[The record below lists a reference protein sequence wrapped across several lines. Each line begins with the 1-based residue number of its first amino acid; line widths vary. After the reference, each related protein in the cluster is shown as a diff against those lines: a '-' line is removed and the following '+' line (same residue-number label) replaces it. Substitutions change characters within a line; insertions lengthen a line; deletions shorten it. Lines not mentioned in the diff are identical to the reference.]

1 MSEDLVPIKF
11 RVNGRQ
17 NEITVRPQELLI
29 DFVRERLA
37 LTGTKRSCD
46 MEVCGTCTVLLDGK
60 AVSSC
65 SLFAFELDGKDLTT
79 IEGLEGP
86 EGLHPLQ
93 KAFIQCGGFQCG
105 FLYSRNDLA
114 GKELAR
120 REPGSDSGTSLRL
133 YGREHLPL
141 YRLSD
146 DRRVDLACGRRN
158 EGRGQL
164 TRALRSGEKY
174 VGGRWQKP

>member
-1 MSEDLVPIKF
+1 MSEGLVPIKF
-11 RVNGRQ
+11 RVNGRE
-17 NEITVRPQELLI
+17 NETAVPPQELLI

-105 FLYSRNDLA
+105 FCTPGMILLAKSLLAENPDPTREQVCAYMDANICRCTGYQMIVESILHAAKEIKRASR
-114 GKELAR
+114 
-120 REPGSDSGTSLRL
+120 
-133 YGREHLPL
+133 
-141 YRLSD
+141 
-146 DRRVDLACGRRN
+146 
-158 EGRGQL
+158 
-164 TRALRSGEKY
+164 
-174 VGGRWQKP
+174 

>member
-1 MSEDLVPIKF
+1 MSERVVPIKF
-11 RVNGRQ
+11 RVNGQQ
-17 NEITVRPQELLI
+17 NEIEVRPQELLI
-29 DFVRERLA
+29 DIVRERLG

-86 EGLHPLQ
+86 DGLHPLQ

-105 FLYSRNDLA
+105 FCTPGMILLA
-114 GKELAR
+114 KSLLADNPDPTREQVCAYMDANICRCTGYQMIVESILHAAKEMKST
-120 REPGSDSGTSLRL
+120 GS
-133 YGREHLPL
+133 
-141 YRLSD
+141 
-146 DRRVDLACGRRN
+146 
-158 EGRGQL
+158 
-164 TRALRSGEKY
+164 
-174 VGGRWQKP
+174 

>member
-1 MSEDLVPIKF
+1 MSEGLVPIKF
-11 RVNGRQ
+11 RVNGQQ
-17 NEITVRPQELLI
+17 NEIEVRPHELLI

-105 FLYSRNDLA
+105 FCTPGMILLA
-114 GKELAR
+114 KSLLAENPDPT
-120 REPGSDSGTSLRL
+120 REEVCAYMDANICRCTGYQMIVESILHAAEEMKGAGS
-133 YGREHLPL
+133 
-141 YRLSD
+141 
-146 DRRVDLACGRRN
+146 
-158 EGRGQL
+158 
-164 TRALRSGEKY
+164 
-174 VGGRWQKP
+174 

>member
-1 MSEDLVPIKF
+1 MSERLVPIKF

-17 NEITVRPQELLI
+17 NEIEVRPQELLI
-29 DFVRERLA
+29 DFVREQLG

-86 EGLHPLQ
+86 DGLHPLQ

-105 FLYSRNDLA
+105 FCTPGMILLAKSLLAENPDPTREQVCAYMDANICRCTGYQMIVESILHAANEMKRASR
-114 GKELAR
+114 
-120 REPGSDSGTSLRL
+120 
-133 YGREHLPL
+133 
-141 YRLSD
+141 
-146 DRRVDLACGRRN
+146 
-158 EGRGQL
+158 
-164 TRALRSGEKY
+164 
-174 VGGRWQKP
+174 

>member
-1 MSEDLVPIKF
+1 MSEGLVPIKF
-11 RVNGRQ
+11 RVNGQQ
-17 NEITVRPQELLI
+17 NETAVRPQELLI

-46 MEVCGTCTVLLDGK
+46 IEVCGTCTVLLDGK

-86 EGLHPLQ
+86 DGLHPLQ

-105 FLYSRNDLA
+105 FCTPGMILLA
-114 GKELAR
+114 KSLLTENPDPTRDQVCAYMDANICRCTGYQMIVESILHAAKEMNNAI
-120 REPGSDSGTSLRL
+120 S
-133 YGREHLPL
+133 
-141 YRLSD
+141 
-146 DRRVDLACGRRN
+146 
-158 EGRGQL
+158 
-164 TRALRSGEKY
+164 
-174 VGGRWQKP
+174 